1 MKRRRIDVNLGELD
15 QLPRGSDGAN
25 PVGGLIATPPTTYT
39 APHRTAAPPGSDW
52 YSRSHLKFGLLHNC
66 VG

>member
-25 PVGGLIATPPTTYT
+25 PVGGLIGDSADNLYGTTQDGGASGIGLVFEITP
-39 APHRTAAPPGSDW
+39 
-52 YSRSHLKFGLLHNC
+52 
-66 VG
+66 